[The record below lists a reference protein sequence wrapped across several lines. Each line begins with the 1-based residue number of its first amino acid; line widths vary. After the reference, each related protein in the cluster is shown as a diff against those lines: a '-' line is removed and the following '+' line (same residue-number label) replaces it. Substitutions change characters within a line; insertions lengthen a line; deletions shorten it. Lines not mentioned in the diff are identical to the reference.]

1 MVAFLYFSNAIRHSV
16 KLSISISILMLCHAC
31 STNAPNSSA
40 ENPAQAAAIES
51 VVALGRIE
59 PEGEVIKLSVPN
71 AQDSRVNQ
79 ILVKEGEFVRANQVI
94 AILQGI
100 DRREADLRDAQ
111 ADVRLRIAE
120 LEKVTQGDAKKAQI
134 TAQRA
139 AIERLEAQLKGQILR
154 QRAAIASAEATLR
167 EARQTLDRRQSL
179 LREGAINRAD
189 VDVARRDVATAQAT
203 LTERTAELT
212 QTTTTLT
219 AEINQEQAKLAELQE
234 VRPVDVEIAQ
244 AQLEKASIAVEQQ
257 QANVR
262 DAQVRVPIAGQILK
276 INTRVG
282 EQVNT
287 TQGIVELART
297 DRMFAIAEISE
308 TDIAKVRSG
317 QQATITS
324 EYGSFA
330 GEIKGVVEQVGLQI
344 GKKSLQDASAV
355 NSPVIDQNARVIA
368 VKVRINKGDNAKV
381 ASLTNMQVKIKLEI
395 SKNANPGQTDQ
406 IPTGRDR

>member
-1 MVAFLYFSNAIRHSV
+1 MTAFQKFSNPIHNLV
-16 KLSISISILMLCHAC
+16 KLAISTSILVLCHAC
-31 STNAPNSSA
+31 NTETPKPPSEAL
-40 ENPAQAAAIES
+40 AQAAEIEA

-79 ILVKEGEFVRANQVI
+79 ILVKEGEFVRENQVI

-111 ADVRLRIAE
+111 ADVRLRTAE
-120 LEKVTQGDAKKAQI
+120 LAKVTQGDAKKAQI
-134 TAQRA
+134 VAQRA
-139 AIERLEAQLKGQILR
+139 SIERLEAQLKGQILR

-189 VDVARRDVATAQAT
+189 VDVAQRDVTTAQAT
-203 LTERTAELT
+203 LTERTAELA
-212 QTTTTLT
+212 QTSTTLT
-219 AEINQEQAKLAELQE
+219 AEVNQEQAKLAELQE
-234 VRPVDVEIAQ
+234 VRPVDVEIAH
-244 AQLEKASIAVEQQ
+244 AQLEKATIAVEQQ

-287 TQGIVELART
+287 SQGIVELART

-308 TDIAKVRSG
+308 TDIAKIRSG

-330 GEIKGVVEQVGLQI
+330 GEIRGTVEQVGLQI
-344 GKKSLQDASAV
+344 GKKSLQDASAA
-355 NSPVIDQNARVIA
+355 NSPAIDQNARVIE
-368 VKVRINKGDNAKV
+368 VKVRINKGDNKKV
-381 ASLTNMQVKIKLEI
+381 VSLTNIQVRIKLEI
-395 SKNANPGQTDQ
+395 AKNASLNQNDE
-406 IPTGRDR
+406 IATGGDR